1 MNFEQLS
8 YVKTVYEQES
18 MIHASERMHI
28 SQSAM
33 SQSIAHLEEELGYKL
48 FYRSRKGTVPTE
60 IGKRLIPKMLDIIEA
75 KHALLS
81 EVDSIETHFEG
92 RIKIATNPTLFHK
105 LLPKVL
111 SQFKKDH
118 PNVDIEVI
126 ESDKEDILRMIEDHD
141 IDLGLI
147 GKTNHSEISNHIIEF
162 PLHFGSNFKLI
173 VPAKSK
179 LSFKETVDLEDIK
192 AYPFVLYDRSFYH
205 HHLKKFQEANG
216 DLKIVFRTN
225 NPIVLM
231 RTVAE
236 GLGVGIVSSFMVENE
251 PFLNNEWIKALPLG
265 RSFDYTVDFVAITHQ
280 EHQNDP
286 TVLEFINYLKDYKE
300 AGT

>member
-1 MNFEQLS
+1 MNFEQLN

-18 MIHASERMHI
+18 IIHASELMHI

-60 IGKRLIPKMLDIIEA
+60 IGKRLIPKILDIIESR
-75 KHALLS
+75 HALLS
-81 EVDSIETHFEG
+81 EVDSIETSFEG

-111 SQFKKDH
+111 SKFKKDH

-126 ESDKEDILRMIEDHD
+126 ESDKEDIQRKIENHD

-147 GKTNHSEISNHIIEF
+147 GKTDKSEVSNHITEF
-162 PLHFGSNFKLI
+162 PLYFGSNFKLI

-179 LSFKETVDLEDIK
+179 LSFKETIELEDIK
-192 AYPFVLYDRSFYH
+192 DYPFVLYDRSFYH

-251 PFLNNEWIKALPLG
+251 PFLNNELIEALPLG
-265 RSFDYTVDFVAITHQ
+265 QSFDYTVNFVAITHQ
-280 EHQNDP
+280 EQQNEP
-286 TVLEFINYLKDYKE
+286 TVLEFINYLKDYKNL
-300 AGT
+300 

>member
-8 YVKTVYEQES
+8 YVKTVYEEES

-60 IGKRLIPKMLDIIEA
+60 IGKRLIPKILDIIET
-75 KHALLS
+75 KNALLS

-92 RIKIATNPTLFHK
+92 KIKIATNPTLFHK

-118 PNVDIEVI
+118 PSVDIEVI
-126 ESDKEDILRMIEDHD
+126 ESDKADILRKIEEHD

-147 GKTNHSEISNHIIEF
+147 GKKDTSEIPNNITEF

-179 LSFKETVDLEDIK
+179 LTFKETVDLEDIK
-192 AYPFVLYDRSFYH
+192 DYPFVLYDRSFYH
-205 HHLKKFQEANG
+205 HQLKKFQEANG
-216 DLKIVFRTN
+216 ELKIVFRTN

-251 PFLNNEWIKALPLG
+251 PFLNNDLIEAVPLG
-265 RSFDYTVDFVAITHQ
+265 RSFDYTVNFVAITHQ
-280 EHQNDP
+280 ERQNDP
-286 TVLEFINYLKDYKE
+286 TILEFINYLRDYK
-300 AGT
+300 TL